1 MLSIQNVVYVCYL
14 VLIDLQVVNDGFILH
29 AGHIINS
36 HTTIVHPN
44 LQKNDSQAVGKL
56 QKTNVN
62 L

>member
-1 MLSIQNVVYVCYL
+1 MCCYL